1 MQEKHPEETPS
12 KSFLGLQ
19 RGDQFFLGSLLIV
32 ILVLAVIYIGQL
44 SRWGTQPIEIKRQS
58 HLPYEYQI
66 DINEATWV
74 EFAQLK
80 GIGPVLGKRIVAYRE
95 EHGPFQSIEDLLLVK
110 NIGPVKLNANR
121 INFKPIPIPPE

>member
-12 KSFLGLQ
+12 QSFLGLQ

-121 INFKPIPIPPE
+121 IYFKPIPIPAE

>member
-19 RGDQFFLGSLLIV
+19 RGDQFFLGTLLIA

-44 SRWGTQPIEIKRQS
+44 SRWGTKPIEIKRQS

-66 DINEATWV
+66 DINEAAWV

-121 INFKPIPIPPE
+121 IYFKPIPIPPE

>member
-121 INFKPIPIPPE
+121 IYFKPIPIPPE